1 MSKKKMIEM
10 KTPEQVIAYRR
21 RYLAD
26 QAEVYS
32 FAQRLIMLIL
42 VFGIL
47 FGFVFGIRPMPNAD
61 MSPRISAG
69 DLMLFFRLDNEFHN
83 GDVVVI
89 KKNGRWYT
97 SRIVAQGGDTVEIT
111 DDAKLK
117 VNGSI
122 VIENDIYYTT
132 PQYESDVTYPV
143 VLADNEFFLLCDF
156 REGAKDSRYFGAVKR
171 SEIKGKVITVVRRSG
186 L

>member
-1 MSKKKMIEM
+1 MSKKKMEL

-21 RYLAD
+21 RNLAD
-26 QAEVYS
+26 QAEVRS
-32 FAQRLIMLIL
+32 FAQRLVLLIL
-42 VFGIL
+42 LFGIL
-47 FGFVFGIRPMPNAD
+47 FGFVFGIKPMPNAD

-69 DLMLFFRLDNEFHN
+69 DLMLFFRLDNDFHN
-83 GDVVVI
+83 GDVVIV
-89 KKNGRWYT
+89 KKNGSWYT

-122 VIENDIYYTT
+122 VIESDIYYTT
-132 PQYESDVTYPV
+132 PQYESDVAYPL
-143 VLADNEFFLLCDF
+143 VLAEDEFFLLCDY
-156 REGAKDSRYFGAVKR
+156 REGAKDSRYFGAVNR